1 MDLWRSQRFLPES
14 WLKLRVLANVW
25 FSFCFALYFY
35 YLALEISNGLKNSY
49 LHSFLTLILFLIILF
64 HRVISTR
71 FLLLCILK
79 DGFLSC
85 RLLLEWLCNAPL
97 LLYWV
102 SCFCAS
108 CVDKYHSQNLPVGS
122 NLFTDV
128 VPTFLWKVLVQISQS
143 WFLKARCNHPWL
155 ASSFWTFY

>member
-1 MDLWRSQRFLPES
+1 MYGFRFVLLYIFITLP
-14 WLKLRVLANVW
+14 WK
-25 FSFCFALYFY
+25 F
-35 YLALEISNGLKNSY
+35 SNGLKNSY
-49 LHSFLTLILFLIILF
+49 LRSFLTLILFLIILF

-128 VPTFLWKVLVQISQS
+128 VPTFLWKVLVQISQ
-143 WFLKARCNHPWL
+143 
-155 ASSFWTFY
+155 T